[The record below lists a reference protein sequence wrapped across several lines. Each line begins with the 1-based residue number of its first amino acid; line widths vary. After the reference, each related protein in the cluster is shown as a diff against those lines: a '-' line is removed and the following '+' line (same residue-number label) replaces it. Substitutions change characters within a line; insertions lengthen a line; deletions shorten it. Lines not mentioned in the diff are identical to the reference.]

1 MALFSSFLLIILIGV
16 PIAFAF
22 AIAGMLYLLLS
33 DSLSLDLDNV
43 VTIAFS
49 GLDSF
54 VLMSIPFFIFAGD
67 LMNQGGIIDRLVKL
81 SGLIL
86 GKSKS
91 AMGGI
96 SILTS
101 TFFGAISG
109 SSAASVAAIGSI
121 MVPEMQRQGY
131 KKPAAA
137 ALIAASGFIGIL
149 IPPSIPLILYGL
161 ASGASIG
168 ALFLAGIGPGILVM
182 LSFML
187 LNVFLARK
195 NKLPTSTTEEKS
207 TKDETLT
214 IILQAIPGL
223 FLPVLILGGIY
234 SGLFTPTEAAAVAV
248 FYAIVVGKFV
258 YKSFDFG
265 DIPRIALGSAIT
277 SASIM
282 VIIGFSAFFG
292 RLMTLDQIP
301 ASISETLLS
310 LTTDPFWLTLL
321 MNIFL
326 LFLGMF
332 VETATII
339 MIATPIL
346 LPLAITLGIDPVHF
360 GIIMIMNLSVG
371 LITPPMAL
379 NLFVAARISNLE
391 LRHLVRPILPYVL
404 TSLALLLVISY
415 VPQVSMYLPTALK

>member
-1 MALFSSFLLIILIGV
+1 MALFSSFLLVIALGI

-22 AIAGMLYLLLS
+22 AISGMLYLVVG

-67 LMNQGGIIDRLVKL
+67 LMNQGGIIDRLIRL

-86 GKSKS
+86 GSSRS

-96 SILTS
+96 SVLTS

-121 MVPEMQRQGY
+121 MVPEMEKQGY
-131 KKPAAA
+131 RKPAAA
-137 ALIAASGFIGIL
+137 SLVAAAGFIGIL

-161 ASGASIG
+161 ASGTSIG
-168 ALFLAGIGPGILVM
+168 ALFLAGIGPGLLIM
-182 LSFML
+182 LAFML
-187 LNVFLARK
+187 LNAYLARK
-195 NKLPTSTTEEKS
+195 NPLPSGTGQSTVTAKEAFS
-207 TKDETLT
+207 
-214 IILQAIPGL
+214 IIIDALPGL

-234 SGLFTPTEAAAVAV
+234 SGMFTPTEAAAVAV
-248 FYAIVVGKFV
+248 FYAILVGKFV
-258 YKSFDFG
+258 YKSFSFSAL
-265 DIPRIALGSAIT
+265 PRIALGSAVT
-277 SASIM
+277 SATIM
-282 VIIGFSAFFG
+282 IIIGFSAFFG

-301 ASISETLLS
+301 ASISEMLLS
-310 LTTDPFWLTLL
+310 LTSNPFWLTLL
-321 MNIFL
+321 MNGFL

-346 LPLAITLGIDPVHF
+346 LPLAVQLGIDPVHF
-360 GIIMIMNLSVG
+360 GVIMIMNLSVG

-379 NLFVAARISNLE
+379 NLFVAARISGLE
-391 LRHLVRPILPYVL
+391 LRHLARPILPYVV
-404 TSLALLLVISY
+404 TSLILLLIISY
-415 VPQVSMYLPTALK
+415 VPQLSMYLPTAFK

>member
-1 MALFSSFLLIILIGV
+1 MTLFGSFLLIIATGIPV
-16 PIAFAF
+16 AFAF
-22 AIAGMLYLLLS
+22 AIAGMLYLTFS
-33 DSLSLDLDNV
+33 DSLSLDLDNI
-43 VTIAFS
+43 VTVTFS

-67 LMNQGGIIDRLVKL
+67 LMKQGGIIDRLVKL

-86 GKSKS
+86 GRSKS

-96 SILTS
+96 SVLTS

-109 SSAASVAAIGSI
+109 SSAASVAAVGSI

-137 ALIAASGFIGIL
+137 ALVAAAGFIGIF

-168 ALFLAGIGPGILVM
+168 ALFLAGIIPGILVM
-182 LSFML
+182 LTFMG
-187 LNVFLARK
+187 LNVFLAR
-195 NKLPTSTTEEKS
+195 NNSPSP
-207 TKDETLT
+207 DEDVVKVNAQSK
-214 IILQAIPGL
+214 ISIVLQALPGL
-223 FLPVLILGGIY
+223 LLPVLILGGIY

-248 FYAIVVGKFV
+248 FYAIVISKYV
-258 YKSFDFG
+258 YKSLNFSDL
-265 DIPRIALGSAIT
+265 PKLALGSAIT

-282 VIIGFSAFFG
+282 IIIGFSAFFG

-301 ASISETLLS
+301 DAISEAMLT
-310 LTTDPFWLTLL
+310 LTTNPILLTLL
-321 MNIFL
+321 MNLFL

-346 LPLAITLGIDPVHF
+346 LPLAIELGIDPVHF
-360 GIIMIMNLSVG
+360 GVIMIMNLSVG
-371 LITPPMAL
+371 LITPPMSL
-379 NLFVAARISNLE
+379 NLFVAARISDLE
-391 LRHLVRPILPYVL
+391 LRHLVRPILPYVF
-404 TSLALLLVISY
+404 TSLILMLVISY
-415 VPQVSMYLPTALK
+415 VPQLSMYLPNALN

>member
-1 MALFSSFLLIILIGV
+1 MTLFGSFLLVILTGV

-22 AIAGMLYLLLS
+22 AIAGMLYLTFS
-33 DSLSLDLDNV
+33 DSLSLGLDNV

-67 LMNQGGIIDRLVKL
+67 LMNQGGIIARLVKL

-121 MVPEMQRQGY
+121 MVPEMQKQGY

-137 ALIAASGFIGIL
+137 ALVAAAGFIGIL

-168 ALFLAGIGPGILVM
+168 ALFLAGIGPGILIM
-182 LSFML
+182 LSFMT
-187 LNVFLARK
+187 LNAFLARN
-195 NKLPTSTTEEKS
+195 NKPVKGDEGVDQETES
-207 TKDETLT
+207 AFS
-214 IILQAIPGL
+214 IVVQALPGL
-223 FLPVLILGGIY
+223 LLPVLILGGIY

-248 FYAIVVGKFV
+248 FYAILISKFV
-258 YKSFDFG
+258 YKSLAFSDL
-265 DIPRIALGSAIT
+265 PRVALSSAVT

-282 VIIGFSAFFG
+282 IIIAFSAFFG
-292 RLMTLDQIP
+292 RLMTLDQVP
-301 ASISETLLS
+301 AAISGAMLS
-310 LTTDPFWLTLL
+310 VTSNPILLTLL
-321 MNIFL
+321 MNLFL

-346 LPLAITLGIDPVHF
+346 LPLATQLGIDPVHF
-360 GIIMIMNLSVG
+360 GVMMIMNLSVG

-379 NLFVAARISNLE
+379 NLFVAARISDLD
-391 LRHLVRPILPYVL
+391 LRHLVRPIVPYVI
-404 TSLALLLVISY
+404 TSVILMLIISY
-415 VPQVSMYLPTALK
+415 VPQLSMYLPNAFK